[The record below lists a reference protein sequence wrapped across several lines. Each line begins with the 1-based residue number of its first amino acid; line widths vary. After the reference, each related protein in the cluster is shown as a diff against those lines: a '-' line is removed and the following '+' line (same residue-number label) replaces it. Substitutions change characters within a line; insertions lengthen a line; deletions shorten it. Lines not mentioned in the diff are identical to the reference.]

1 MKEKAYPFSCPICAK
16 VTDYPLELCIEGAV
30 LTCPFCKLS
39 LRLHGHMLAY
49 IQKEIQELK
58 ESEKIPGE

>member
-1 MKEKAYPFSCPICAK
+1 MKKKAYPFSCPICAK
-16 VTDYPLELCIEGAV
+16 VTDYPFDLFVEGAV

-49 IQKEIQELK
+49 VQKEIQELK
-58 ESEKIPGE
+58 ESEKILDE

>member
-16 VTDYPLELCIEGAV
+16 ETDYPLEIFVEGAV

-49 IQKEIQELK
+49 IQKEIQEL
-58 ESEKIPGE
+58 EKIPDE

>member
-16 VTDYPLELCIEGAV
+16 VTDFPLELFVEEAV